1 MVHAELSQIWEFVA
15 ILPRHAVGP
24 VQQSD
29 AAAPTARIALE
40 TSSCASARSQSK
52 PHVDRSYR
60 WLSGQDGLLT
70 PTASADEAT
79 GRWMVV
85 NFLPTAMTTLPR
97 HMAGPGL
104 KRSPAHPNHRSTFLH
119 SPPLRTH
126 ATVPVLAAHQPLSS
140 RACRRTTAEAAHLPS
155 RAGDGLV
162 GGSGPR
168 GWPGGHV
175 PRSVLRPPAARV
187 VASRAM
193 GTLCRL
199 LEGGFT
205 ALKALSRRP
214 YRPRGR

>member
-1 MVHAELSQIWEFVA
+1 M
-15 ILPRHAVGP
+15 
-24 VQQSD
+24 
-29 AAAPTARIALE
+29 
-40 TSSCASARSQSK
+40 
-52 PHVDRSYR
+52 
-60 WLSGQDGLLT
+60 T

-140 RACRRTTAEAAHLPS
+140 RACRRTTAEAARLPA
-155 RAGDGLV
+155 RAGDGRV

-168 GWPGGHV
+168 GWPG
-175 PRSVLRPPAARV
+175 R
-187 VASRAM
+187 
-193 GTLCRL
+193 
-199 LEGGFT
+199 
-205 ALKALSRRP
+205 RRP
-214 YRPRGR
+214 RAEVGPEATRGACGGHPPGPWARSAGCLRAGLPPSKPYLVAPTAHVGGRGVYKLN